1 MRRLTRSLTTLAAAA
16 ALTATGTAAA
26 VPASAGPSTPASAA
40 PASVAS
46 TATATAAA
54 RPLSMAATLGTLAP
68 SAQVNLIGD
77 NYPAKWRNIP
87 QDSVVDDWNMYN
99 RECVSWA
106 AFTIDRH
113 GESASNY
120 GDAKYWDDNARK
132 HGYRVDNTPTPG
144 SIAQTDAGRYG
155 HVAIVDSVH
164 GSTVTVEDYN
174 WNGDG
179 HYLVH
184 DLTKSDF
191 RYLHFYN

>member
-1 MRRLTRSLTTLAAAA
+1 MRRLTRTLATLAAAA
-16 ALTATGTAAA
+16 ALTATGAAAA
-26 VPASAGPSTPASAA
+26 VPASAAAPTTPTAPTPA
-40 PASVAS
+40 

-54 RPLSMAATLGTLAP
+54 RPMSMAARLGTLAP
-68 SAQVNLIGD
+68 SAKANLIGD
-77 NYPAKWRNIP
+77 NYPAKWLNIP

-155 HVAIVDSVH
+155 HVAVVDSVH

-174 WNGDG
+174 WAGDG

-184 DLTKSDF
+184 DLTKGDF
-191 RYLHFYN
+191 RYIHFYN